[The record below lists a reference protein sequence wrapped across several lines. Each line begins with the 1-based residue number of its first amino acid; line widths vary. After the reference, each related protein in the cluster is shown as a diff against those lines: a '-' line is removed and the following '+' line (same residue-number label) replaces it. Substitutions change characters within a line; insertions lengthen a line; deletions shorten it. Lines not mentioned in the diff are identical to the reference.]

1 MRSRACVVNA
11 FWVVVTAQSRERVK
25 RHTVVG
31 YKLVV
36 QVAVGVA
43 VPTEMV
49 ELALVV
55 VAIVAEAVLV
65 AAIAVAEVASV
76 VDTGGEVVHFV
87 ATVEMTPRRYVV
99 VDCLRLVEVASSIPL
114 TTLHN

>member
-1 MRSRACVVNA
+1 M
-11 FWVVVTAQSRERVK
+11 
-25 RHTVVG
+25 
-31 YKLVV
+31 VV

-49 ELALVV
+49 ALALVV

-99 VDCLRLVEVASSIPL
+99 ALVVVDCLRLVEVASSIPL
-114 TTLHN
+114 TTLHKKMCPCSTTQPYIVSNDQDIVQY